1 MKEKTTSLFKLHSA
15 ILLFGLAGLF
25 GKLLS
30 LSPFI
35 IVLGRAAFAA
45 LSLGIILGLSGHQLQ
60 VRRWEDLPSFIG
72 LGGLL
77 ALHWTTFFHAI
88 QVSTIAIGLLTYAT
102 FPAFVTIMEPYF
114 FREKVSP
121 VDVLA
126 TGLVVLGIVLIVPSF
141 DLVSGITRGALWGTL
156 SGFSF
161 AILSLLNRKYVKTYS
176 SFVITFYQNAF
187 AALLLLP
194 FFFMETQLPR
204 VRDLLLLFT
213 LGIFCTALAHGLF
226 VKALEHL
233 RAHVASIAACMEP
246 VYGIIL
252 ALVLLGEVPKPRT
265 VLGGAVILGTAL
277 MVTARHKGS

>member
-45 LSLGIILGLSGHQLQ
+45 LSLGIILGLSGHQLR

-88 QVSTIAIGLLTYAT
+88 QVSTVAIGLLTYAT

>member
-1 MKEKTTSLFKLHSA
+1 MKEKTTSLFQLHSA

-45 LSLGIILGLSGHQLQ
+45 LSLGIILGLSGHQLR

>member
-45 LSLGIILGLSGHQLQ
+45 LSLGIILGLSGHQLR

-88 QVSTIAIGLLTYAT
+88 QMSTIAIGLLTYAT

>member
-1 MKEKTTSLFKLHSA
+1 MKEKTTSLFQLHSA

-45 LSLGIILGLSGHQLQ
+45 LSLGIILGLSGHQLR

-88 QVSTIAIGLLTYAT
+88 QVSTVAIGLLTYAT